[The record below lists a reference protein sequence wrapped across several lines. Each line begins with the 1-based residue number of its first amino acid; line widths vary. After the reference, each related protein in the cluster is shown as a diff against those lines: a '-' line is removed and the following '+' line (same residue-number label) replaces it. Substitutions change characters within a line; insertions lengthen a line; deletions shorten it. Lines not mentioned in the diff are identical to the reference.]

1 MNNGVSL
8 NNIHHPEGDGVE
20 PEGLNPDSLETIE
33 IEIPMTPEQI
43 LRSLEN
49 GYFMTHQ
56 EQAEAAQYIRQLQ
69 QAVLDERE
77 ACAKLLETQID
88 FKGLDSQPQFLKFA
102 LDLITGCANLIRAR
116 GNHEQD

>member
-1 MNNGVSL
+1 MNERLKELAEQAGMYYRTTSD
-8 NNIHHPEGDGVE
+8 EFCEADKDGV
-20 PEGLNPDSLETIE
+20 PIE
-33 IEIPMTPEQI
+33 MME
-43 LRSLEN
+43 R
-49 GYFMTHQ
+49 F
-56 EQAEAAQYIRQLQ
+56 AELVRQ
-69 QAVLDERE
+69 DERE